1 MGMSLEQ
8 RVAELEKKVQEL
20 TRSKIVKIANGL
32 GIGDTFKLAGLTW
45 KILNITEKG
54 YSCLAEKLEERM
66 IFDSDCNNWQA
77 SDLRNYLN
85 TDFFKKLAEVVGEDN
100 IVSFERDL
108 LSLDGQT
115 EYGTCEDKVSLLTVD
130 EYRTHRKLI
139 PNADYWWW
147 LITPDSTKCN
157 DDTTCVNVVRP
168 SGDFSSCIC
177 YCSYG
182 VRPVCIFS
190 SSIFESEEQ
199 VNG

>member
-1 MGMSLEQ
+1 MSKSLEE
-8 RVAELEKKVQEL
+8 RVLELEKKVQEL
-20 TRSKIVKIANGL
+20 ARSKIVKIANGL

-66 IFDSDCNNWQA
+66 TLDSDCNNWQA

-115 EYGTCEDKVSLLTVD
+115 EYGICEDKISLLTVD
-130 EYRTHRKLI
+130 EYRKYRKLI
-139 PNADYWWW
+139 PNTDYWWW
-147 LITPDSTKCN
+147 LITPWSTPCN
-157 DDTTCVNVVRP
+157 GYEKWVTVVSP
-168 SGDFSSCIC
+168 SGNFYYRNCN
-177 YCSYG
+177 YVYG
-182 VRPVCIFS
+182 VCPLCIFS
-190 SSIFESEEQ
+190 SAIFESEE
-199 VNG
+199 

>member
-1 MGMSLEQ
+1 MSKSLEE
-8 RVAELEKKVQEL
+8 RVLELEKKVQEL

-66 IFDSDCNNWQA
+66 TFDSDCNNWQS

-115 EYGTCEDKVSLLTVD
+115 EYGICEDKISLLTVD
-130 EYRTHRKLI
+130 EYRKYRKLI
-139 PNADYWWW
+139 PNTDDDCWW
-147 LITPDSTKCN
+147 LITPWSTPCN
-157 DDTTCVNVVRP
+157 NWELNVAVVSP
-168 SGDFSSCIC
+168 SGYFDGDNC
-177 YCSYG
+177 YDNYG

-190 SSIFESEEQ
+190 SAIFESEE
-199 VNG
+199 